1 MKNIFSR
8 IILVAF
14 LCASFSQTAT
24 AREYIGAKKMARKAV
39 ATKDESRCKRAQ
51 STAELNINNVR
62 ALINAYGNMWFDGA
76 IAKYYIPANGSST
89 PMYCAALWI
98 GGTDVNDQLRIAAL
112 KFGSSGDDYWPGPL
126 TVDGQATVSLDVCNE
141 YDRHYKITQA
151 EVQTFRGMFDY
162 SEDGAPMPNE
172 KYDEGLI
179 PDVIKE
185 WPAHGNTSKNQ
196 SRYLAPFFDADGDGE
211 YDYTKGDYPYYDFD
225 NELCPKTLKANLA
238 PGEKYEPARSMEQTN
253 GTGGAQQITGSILSD
268 QVLKGDQT
276 IWWVFNDNGNSHTE
290 SSGQAIGLEIRA
302 QAFAFSTNDEI
313 NNMTF
318 YTYEIINR
326 STYELANTYF
336 SQWVDPDLG
345 YAHDDFVGCDVKRGL
360 GYCYNGKDQDGSGT
374 AETYSGNP
382 PAVGIDFFQGPYM
395 DPDGSDNP
403 KIDIEKAKNYPE
415 YSKYLQ
421 NYWLEDKECYDTI
434 QLSEDA
440 ELFYDNETGGV
451 WYFKP
456 GETVNN
462 CAINGV
468 NFGNGIV
475 DDERFGMRRFV
486 YYNNA
491 SGDNGE
497 PEKAYDYYNYLTGV
511 WKNKTRMRF
520 GGDGINAAGTTE
532 IGTDFMFPGD
542 SDPWNWGT
550 DGTPAPFE
558 WTEKNTDG
566 NGASNTAGDRRFM
579 QSAGPFTLKPGAVNY
594 ITVGI
599 PFAQAASGGP
609 SASVALLR
617 QIDDKCQS
625 LFENCF
631 KIIDGPDAPTLVA
644 HELENEVI
652 LYLTYDNPNSN
663 NYNEKYNEQDPSIAR
678 FSSNLVTV
686 TDTVRGADGNPL
698 TDINGNIVVTTR
710 QETENIPYSDE
721 ERSFKF
727 EGYQIYQLKDATVSV
742 TDLGDETKAR
752 LVAQCDI
759 ENYYDDAKTLPI
771 GKLVNYEMNGS
782 IGALVPSVKVSGANK
797 GIQHSFRIAND
808 AFATGNN
815 TRLVNNKEYYFIAI
829 AYAHNRYK
837 AYDPTDAGKLDGQ
850 KTPYLAGRKNEKQG
864 SIEAIKV
871 MPHDPSNENG
881 GTIIQAAYGTSPE
894 ITRIEGFG
902 NGNNV
907 LRLTE
912 SSIEE
917 LMGAPGQEPTHHAAS
932 MEANGV
938 NDPWI
943 ITHPRYEKN
952 YGPLSIRIVD
962 PLNVKPGEF
971 IIKFSGVDSAA
982 TWVVTRKDGEAIYDD
997 VYEIKSEHPIARYNE
1012 QLILDLGI
1020 SICLSN
1026 ATSVA
1031 TDFDFTEITISK
1043 AYGGGY
1049 INDGTFLGA
1058 NMQFDDVTKMWL
1070 TGLPDNDN
1078 YITYNWIRAG
1088 SQYVYDN
1095 RLKFLGETG
1104 AVQLST
1110 GGYLD
1115 EDYYKAIEVP
1125 GRDVPETYPLDKN
1138 ETFEKVLQSSSASNG
1153 TWAPYALISTL
1164 DYHPGFSLRYFMAEK
1179 TSFVYGP
1186 RTTGMPPYVGPEG
1199 GHNFAGETYDEVYRS
1214 YYDPATNTSLSF
1226 NDMRNLSSIRVVI
1239 TNDKSKWTRCPVIE
1253 MSDDYSQSEGNAR
1266 KFQLRKAPSVD
1277 KEGNPTTYTWEIKDK
1292 GRTVTVVADSGMGW
1306 FPGYVI
1312 NIETGERLNIMFGED
1327 SRYPSENG
1335 KDMLWNPTAT
1345 TMLGSSD
1352 YVMGGR
1358 HFLYILGANNQLFK
1372 DLSNKNGVIV
1382 PTNYKTPSYDEGRW
1396 AWRMLSS
1403 LNCLLKFKSSGDT
1416 GDPKNDYRGA
1426 AYNGLLTREESSK
1439 VVPERDSS
1447 SLLFSSVMWVNM
1459 PLATSKEFVFTS
1471 YDEIPCDVTI
1481 DINVS
1486 KPYSKFY
1493 SHNESKPAHSG
1504 VEELNANNPMY
1515 EFELT
1520 SDVITLTDQ
1529 YENNED
1535 LTNSI
1540 LDNIAVVPNPY
1551 YSNSAYETSSQLDT
1565 RVRITNLP
1573 ANSTVS
1579 IYTVDGTLVRR
1590 LGPSPSDA
1598 GNANTGYTL
1607 DWDLKTHTGL
1617 PISGGMYLIHVKTP
1631 MGERIVKWFGT
1642 MRPVDLNAFQF

>member
-403 KIDIEKAKNYPE
+403 KIDIEKAKNHPE

-421 NYWLEDKECYDTI
+421 NYWLEDKQCYDTI

-511 WKNKTRMRF
+511 WKNKTRRRF

-644 HELENEVI
+644 QELENEVI

-1403 LNCLLKFKSSGDT
+1403 LNRLLKFKSSGDT